1 MNDKNLLNHQLKIET
16 YIILLISSVFIGCS
30 KENNLEP
37 DIPIA
42 ECIIYT
48 ELDPYFRITSVDS
61 LIPHGSGCGYIPSPS
76 DSTASISLD
85 INNDTVVDFILSCK
99 SWYNFVSASGP
110 CANYNTSIVLSGT
123 SNENKVGIS
132 GNYNI
137 VKQYVLNDVIDN
149 SQQWSNTAMLML
161 SSVSAPFATNFND
174 TIYLGLKI
182 NTDQG
187 DYFGWIYIDKN
198 GYDITVISY
207 AMNQTANSSID
218 AGQTE

>member
-1 MNDKNLLNHQLKIET
+1 MKIET
-16 YIILLISSVFIGCS
+16 YILLLISLAIIGCS
-30 KENNLEP
+30 KENDLETEN
-37 DIPIA
+37 PII
-42 ECIIYT
+42 ESITYT
-48 ELDPYFRITSVDS
+48 ELNPNIQITSVDS
-61 LIPHGSGCGYIPSPS
+61 LIYHGSGCGYVPSPS

-85 INNDTVVDFILSCK
+85 INNDNVVDFTLSCN

-161 SSVSAPFATNFND
+161 SSASAPFATNFND
-174 TIYLGLKI
+174 TVYLGLKI

-198 GYDITVISY
+198 GYDVKVISY
-207 AMNQTANSSID
+207 AVNQTVNSSIN